1 MALLTNTLQDLL
13 PFFPDALHGKL
24 ADVYQKVP
32 GSFVKFLD
40 PMPITKKIDC
50 REQDLRVDPSMLT
63 DQRDDAMHPTHA
75 PQSPTHHNGQRST
88 GSQLKPYVDS
98 RKPNYEK
105 TSSSTPPFGYAPAFE
120 YNKYQNP
127 LRTFLLHSIGNAFRG
142 QNITD
147 VPAKALAEDIVQHCF
162 QQVPDWGR
170 HRCQTPST
178 IVRFN
183 SHFLNEHPNQSVNI
197 NAYVYAFLKFEY
209 NESRLPF
216 KGDKLPKISFEIT
229 IELNGVAVNLK
240 RLTEMDQLLTSN
252 NVPDAIQIIDATSAV
267 HWEDLEHKG
276 SKPAPPMKTKITWT
290 DL

>member
-1 MALLTNTLQDLL
+1 MALLTSTVQELL

-24 ADVYQKVP
+24 ADVYHKVP
-32 GSFVKFLD
+32 GSFIKFLD
-40 PMPITKKIDC
+40 PMRITKKIEC

-63 DQRDDAMHPTHA
+63 DQRDDGMHATHA
-75 PQSPTHHNGQRST
+75 PQSPIHYNGQRPT
-88 GSQLKPYVDS
+88 GSQSKSYGDPQ
-98 RKPNYEK
+98 KPNYEK
-105 TSSSTPPFGYAPAFE
+105 TSSSTPPSGYAPAFE
-120 YNKYQNP
+120 YNKYRNP
-127 LRTFLLHSIGNAFRG
+127 LRTLVFHSISKVFVGHK
-142 QNITD
+142 ITD

-183 SHFLNEHPNQSVNI
+183 SHFINEQPNQSVNI
-197 NAYVYAFLKFEY
+197 NVYVYAFLKFEY

-252 NVPDAIQIIDATSAV
+252 NVPDAIQMIESISAV
-267 HWEDLEHKG
+267 YWEDLEHQG
-276 SKPAPPMKTKITWT
+276 SKPAPPPKTKLTWN